1 MTSNFESSSNLG
13 TVISINGS
21 ILKVEGFKYQAV
33 GDMVNIGKDL
43 NIIGEIIKILNS
55 IAIIQCYEETS
66 GLELNSQ
73 VENYRYPLSMELGPG
88 MLKTIY
94 DGIQRPLTTI
104 AKYTGD
110 FITRGVRAPAL
121 NRDVIW
127 KFHPKVEIGNSV
139 SEGDIIGF
147 VKESS
152 LDHMIIVPVGIK
164 GTIKT
169 INEGDMHIEDCA
181 YSIQLEDQSIQ
192 EFTLITR
199 WPIRSPRPYKERF
212 IPHKPLITG
221 ARVFDLL
228 FPVAQGGVVGVPG
241 GFGTGKTVVQHNLAK
256 FADAEIIVYIGC
268 GERGNEMA
276 DLLNSFPTLEDP
288 KNHRP
293 LMERT
298 IMIANT
304 SNMPVSAREASI
316 FAGITMAEYWRDMG
330 KNVLLLADSTSR
342 WAEALRE
349 LSGRLEEMP
358 TEGGYPAYLATR
370 LSNFY
375 ERAGFVQVLGKGD
388 RFGSIT
394 IVGAVSP
401 PGGDFSEPVTTN
413 TKRFVKAFWAL
424 DANLAYARHY
434 PAVNWTDSYS
444 LYDGVAEYWDKNI
457 QEGWQ
462 KSRSIV

>member
-1 MTSNFESSSNLG
+1 
-13 TVISINGS
+13 
-21 ILKVEGFKYQAV
+21 
-33 GDMVNIGKDL
+33 
-43 NIIGEIIKILNS
+43 
-55 IAIIQCYEETS
+55 
-66 GLELNSQ
+66 
-73 VENYRYPLSMELGPG
+73 
-88 MLKTIY
+88 
-94 DGIQRPLTTI
+94 
-104 AKYTGD
+104 
-110 FITRGVRAPAL
+110 
-121 NRDVIW
+121 
-127 KFHPKVEIGNSV
+127 
-139 SEGDIIGF
+139 
-147 VKESS
+147 
-152 LDHMIIVPVGIK
+152 
-164 GTIKT
+164 
-169 INEGDMHIEDCA
+169 
-181 YSIQLEDQSIQ
+181 
-192 EFTLITR
+192 
-199 WPIRSPRPYKERF
+199 
-212 IPHKPLITG
+212 
-221 ARVFDLL
+221 
-228 FPVAQGGVVGVPG
+228 
-241 GFGTGKTVVQHNLAK
+241 
-256 FADAEIIVYIGC
+256 
-268 GERGNEMA
+268 MA

-298 IMIANT
+298 IMIGNT

-388 RFGSIT
+388 RLGSIT

-434 PAVNWTDSYS
+434 PAVNWTNSYS
-444 LYDGVAEYWDKNI
+444 LYEGVAEYWDENI

-462 KSRSIV
+462 KARTVVNTILSKADQLESIAKLIGPENLPPSQQLILYMSVALKEGYLIQNSFNENDRYSSPNKTMKMVALFLKFYKLSLKLIKLGVPVFRFRQMECLHKLRRVRLDYHSDEIDKTSFLEKEMEEEFESLKIKYAEIK